1 MADAA
6 QGVLSSINDTLLEM
20 NGSLHRP
27 LDPFEV
33 WDQRQ
38 HEVQHYRETHPEE
51 AREARDALIS
61 VYLTLVRN
69 WLGASLMSQ
78 TFWRDLTAPPLTL
91 LTWCSSASWPGSLP
105 LYSGRRRLRG
115 RMSW

>member
-6 QGVLSSINDTLLEM
+6 QEVLRSINDTLLEM

-61 VYLTLVRN
+61 MYLTLVSN
-69 WLGASLMSQ
+69 QLDACLLSQ
-78 TFWRDLTAPPLTL
+78 MPCKFLSAQLLTL
-91 LTWCSSASWPGSLP
+91 LTWCSFASLLGSLSSC
-105 LYSGRRRLRG
+105 SGRR
-115 RMSW
+115 SSAVV